1 MDTRFAPERAQHEE
15 LFDRLSLRLNTCM
28 PGVIKSFDAATQTC
42 TVTPAIMM
50 STYQDGVQGA
60 EQLPDIQH
68 VPLFFPFAV
77 LGGFALTLP
86 VQAGDT
92 CLLIFSQRCI
102 DNWHE
107 LGGVQPS
114 ESTIG
119 GRHHDLS
126 DAFALCCA
134 PSLVDVLTGYAV
146 DGIELRNRIQDV
158 SVKLTDDDVVAKKG
172 LNNLTIND
180 DSLTIEVGS
189 THKVVVTDTSI
200 TTTCGS
206 YNFVLGATGL
216 TVNAPVTFAQDVTFQ
231 GKMTDKNAIDHT
243 SHYHFTLPGGGNSS
257 GPI

>member
-1 MDTRFAPERAQHEE
+1 MDMRFAPERAQHEE
-15 LFDRLSLRLNTCM
+15 LFDRLSLRLNTCL
-28 PGVIKSFDAATQTC
+28 PGIIKSFDAATQTC

-50 STYQDGVQGA
+50 STYEDGVQGA
-60 EQLPDIQH
+60 EQLPDIQQ

-134 PSLVDVLTGYAV
+134 PSLIDVLGGYAT
-146 DGIELRNRIQDV
+146 DGIELRNRTQDV
-158 SVKLTDDDVVAKKG
+158 SIKLTDDDVVIKKSG
-172 LNNLTIND
+172 NIITVD
-180 DSLTIEVGS
+180 DTGISLVVGDNS
-189 THKVVVTDTSI
+189 IIMTTAGTTVNGPITFNGIATFESDMIDTNAVEYTDHVHI
-200 TTTCGS
+200 
-206 YNFVLGATGL
+206 VPEHGAT
-216 TVNAPVTFAQDVTFQ
+216 
-231 GKMTDKNAIDHT
+231 
-243 SHYHFTLPGGGNSS
+243 S
-257 GPI
+257 GPTNII